1 MESYINELKRYNT
14 KVVFRVCDPTYD
26 VRPLKN
32 AGIKVSKLLKLIK
45 SYNRNDYMMKGVT

>member
-14 KVVFRVCDPTYD
+14 KVVIRVCDPTYD

-32 AGIKVSKLLKLIK
+32 AGIKVSKLLKLIVYDL
-45 SYNRNDYMMKGVT
+45 S